1 MSKADRL
8 TEKAWATTYTN
19 HQNARAENEI
29 VLAFCA
35 HTFVHYCQCGMNYGC
50 TKCPYGVGAMP
61 CKCRPPRQIRLAAP
75 VALLFAFFF
84 FTATAYG
91 QCPEGSVCV
100 SQTTVNKCSEVA
112 DKLRIAEEAIQ
123 KFKEERG
130 VTDVER
136 KAATALIDS
145 FQALLRTKDSIIT
158 EYEKIN
164 ALYVK
169 VIEFQNQIILN
180 LEKQL
185 NKPKSG
191 WQKFL
196 KALKEIAL
204 VIGGI
209 AIGRAGI

>member
-1 MSKADRL
+1 MKHSWTTVKMNGRTWRECEYCGEEYNPGL
-8 TEKAWATTYTN
+8 YSTCPRRRQGFMKIILITIFLFLAT
-19 HQNARAENEI
+19 
-29 VLAFCA
+29 
-35 HTFVHYCQCGMNYGC
+35 
-50 TKCPYGVGAMP
+50 
-61 CKCRPPRQIRLAAP
+61 
-75 VALLFAFFF
+75 
-84 FTATAYG
+84 TAYG
-91 QCPEGSVCV
+91 QCPEGSQCV
-100 SQTTVNKCSEVA
+100 SQTTINKCAEVA

-145 FQALLRTKDSIIT
+145 FQTLLRTKDSIIL

-169 VIEFQNQIILN
+169 VIDFQNQIIVN

-185 NKPKSG
+185 MKPKSAF
-191 WQKFL
+191 QRFMKV
-196 KALKEIAL
+196 LKEIAL